1 MIRFA
6 VSLQSKWE
14 NSVDYQLFCLQSIF
28 YLRSHIFSTILKALT
43 NRPQTPIPCAL
54 PFLGRSLSTSESI
67 VERIDFFCST
77 YFQFRSTVS
86 LCNLTKTKKE
96 YVKLHAVF
104 LIHLLFKS
112 IRSALT
118 PNIHHLHQLFLIQIQ
133 PYLPNRHHIQSVCYE
148 YT

>member
-1 MIRFA
+1 MGKLCRLPIIL
-6 VSLQSKWE
+6 STKYILPQ
-14 NSVDYQLFCLQSIF
+14 IP
-28 YLRSHIFSTILKALT
+28 HIFHYFKSTYK
-43 NRPQTPIPCAL
+43 
-54 PFLGRSLSTSESI
+54 STSNTNSLRFTFPGK
-67 VERIDFFCST
+67 VTLNVRIDCRT
-77 YFQFRSTVS
+77 YRFLLFNLFSISKHCVFVQFDEDE
-86 LCNLTKTKKE
+86 KE

-118 PNIHHLHQLFLIQIQ
+118 QNIHHLHQLFLIQIQ